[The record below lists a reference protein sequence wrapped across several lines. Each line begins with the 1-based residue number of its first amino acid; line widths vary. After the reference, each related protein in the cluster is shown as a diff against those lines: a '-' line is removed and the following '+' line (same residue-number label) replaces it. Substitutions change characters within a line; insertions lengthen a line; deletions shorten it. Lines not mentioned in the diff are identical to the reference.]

1 MNSKRTA
8 IASLCMVLLVGF
20 LLGVIID
27 RYLLDDHNRPP
38 FERRRSHDFFA
49 RLSVDLQLND
59 LQKEQLRILLE
70 ATKAKHDSLRKTTG
84 PQFRRI
90 QEEFQQEF
98 KKALDPD
105 QRKKFEKITKRDR
118 PRG

>member
-8 IASLCMVLLVGF
+8 IASLCMVLLVGI
-20 LLGVIID
+20 LLGVVID

-38 FERRRSHDFFA
+38 FERRRPHDFFG

-59 LQKEQLRILLE
+59 VQKEQLRILLE

-98 KKALDPD
+98 KKVLDAD
-105 QRKKFEKITKRDR
+105 QREKFEKITKRDR